1 MLFGAYITY
10 WLDLRRPVGAFT
22 GSAMK
27 TGKRKKQIKKKNK
40 KNKNSKKTLFFG
52 KILNN
57 IL

>member
-27 TGKRKKQIKKKNK
+27 TGKRKKQIKKKTK
-40 KNKNSKKTLFFG
+40 RTKTQKKTLFFG